1 MSLSRRS
8 MIISAAI
15 AASAPHLAR
24 AAGAQQVLRLQ
35 TRQIDV
41 GGKAATRYG
50 VVQASGAFGLTL
62 NEGDD
67 LDVRLENALTEPSG
81 LHWHGLI
88 PPWRQDGVPYVSA
101 PPIAPGASADFK
113 FPARPTG
120 TRWMHSHFGLQ
131 EQDLLGAPLIVRET
145 AAIKSGVQEAVVML
159 QDFSWT
165 NPQELFANLR
175 KPKAAM
181 NMASGG
187 MNMPNMP
194 NMNMANMPNVT
205 MSGQSMG
212 GMAMKADL
220 NDIAYDA
227 FLAND
232 RTLADPQVVDV
243 GRNADVRL
251 RIINGSSSTNFW
263 IDLGALDGTLL
274 AVDGNPVAPLNARQ
288 FPIAIASRADILV
301 RVADQAV
308 PVLARGEGRTLQTG
322 VILRPPGAAVAKIG
336 NDSKEAAPAVG
347 LQQEMQLRPTEPLPT
362 RAVNNSVPVDLVG
375 NMTGYVWGMQVH
387 GMGGTPVTVKR
398 GERVELVMRNTT
410 MMSHPMHLHGH
421 NFQVTE
427 INGQSFPGAVR
438 DTVLVPPMTTVKVVF
453 DADSPGL
460 WAYHCHNLYHMEAG
474 MFTTVAY
481 EGFS

>member
-8 MIISAAI
+8 MVIGAAI

-24 AAGAQQVLRLQ
+24 AAGEQKVLRLQ
-35 TRQIDV
+35 TRQIEV
-41 GGKAATRYG
+41 GGKAATRLG
-50 VVQASGAFGLTL
+50 VVQPSGAVGLML

-101 PPIAPGASADFK
+101 PPIAPGKSADFK

-120 TRWMHSHFGLQ
+120 TRWMHSHFGFQ

-145 AAIKSGVQEAVVML
+145 AAIKSGVQEAVIML

-165 NPQELFANLR
+165 SPQELFAALR
-175 KPKAAM
+175 QPKAAM
-181 NMASGG
+181 NVASGG
-187 MNMPNMP
+187 INMQKMP
-194 NMNMANMPNVT
+194 NMNM
-205 MSGQSMG
+205 G
-212 GMAMKADL
+212 GMNTGGMSMSKADL
-220 NDIAYDA
+220 NDITYDA

-232 RTLADPQVVDV
+232 RTLADPQVIDV

-274 AVDGNPVAPLNARQ
+274 AVDGNPVAPLKARQ

-322 VILRPPGAAVAKIG
+322 VILRPPGAAVARIG
-336 NDSKEAAPAVG
+336 NDGKEAAPAVG
-347 LQQEMQLRPTEPLPT
+347 LMQEMQIRPTEPLST
-362 RAVNNSVPVDLVG
+362 RAVDQSVPVDLVG

-387 GMGGTPVTVKR
+387 RMGGAPVTVKR

-427 INGQSFPGAVR
+427 INDQKFPGAVR
-438 DTVLVPPMTTVKVVF
+438 DTVLVPPTTTVKVVF

-474 MFTTVAY
+474 MFTTVVY

>member
-8 MIISAAI
+8 MVIGAAI
-15 AASAPHLAR
+15 AASVPPLAR
-24 AAGAQQVLRLQ
+24 AAGEQKVLRLQ
-35 TRQIDV
+35 TRQIEV
-41 GGKAATRYG
+41 GGKAATRLG
-50 VVQASGAFGLTL
+50 VVQASGAFGLML

-101 PPIAPGASADFK
+101 PPIPPGQSADFK

-120 TRWMHSHFGLQ
+120 TRWMHSHFGFQ

-145 AAIKSGVQEAVVML
+145 AALKSGVQEVVILL

-165 NPQELFANLR
+165 SPQELFAGLR
-175 KPKAAM
+175 KPKPEM
-181 NMASGG
+181 TMASGG
-187 MNMPNMP
+187 MNM
-194 NMNMANMPNVT
+194 
-205 MSGQSMG
+205 G
-212 GMAMKADL
+212 GMKPPGMSMSKADL
-220 NDIAYDA
+220 NDITYDA

-232 RTLADPQVVDV
+232 RTLADPQVIDV
-243 GRNADVRL
+243 SRNADVRL
-251 RIINGSSSTNFW
+251 RIINASSSTNFW

-274 AVDGNPVAPLNARQ
+274 AVDGNPVAPLKARQ

-301 RVADQAV
+301 RVTDQAV
-308 PVLARGEGRTLQTG
+308 PVLARGEGRMLQTG

-336 NDSKEAAPAVG
+336 NDGKEAAPAVG
-347 LQQEMQLRPTEPLPT
+347 LMQEMQIRPTEPLPT
-362 RAVNNSVPVDLVG
+362 RAVDQSVPVDLVG

-387 GMGGTPVTVKR
+387 GMGGAPVTVKR

-427 INGQSFPGAVR
+427 INGQKFPGAVR

-474 MFTTVAY
+474 MFTTVVY